1 MRALLTGGAGF
12 VGSHLAETL
21 LEQGHHV
28 SVIDDLSTGSIENI
42 APLKRH
48 PRFEYVIDTIM
59 NEPLVAEL
67 IDGADVVYHLA
78 AAVGVQLIVDAPVRT
93 IETNVHGTEVVLKHA
108 CKKGRT
114 VVIFSTSEVYGKSA
128 AVPFREDAD
137 LVLGPTPK
145 HRWAYAC
152 SKALDEF
159 LALAY
164 ARERK
169 LPVIIVRLFNTVGPR
184 QSGRYGMVIPRFVR
198 QALTGAPITV
208 FGDGRQTRCFTHVGD
223 VVRALVKL
231 VDEPRA
237 LGNVFNL
244 GTTEEISILD
254 LATRVQGATG
264 SSSAITFVPYDEA
277 YEEGFEDMPRRVP
290 DLTRVEQLIGYR
302 PTQTLDDILRQVAE
316 HTLGTLEAARS

>member
-21 LEQGHHV
+21 LEQGHAV

-78 AAVGVQLIVDAPVRT
+78 AAVGVQLIVEAPVRT

-169 LPVIIVRLFNTVGPR
+169 LPIIVVRLFNTVGPR
-184 QSGRYGMVIPRFVR
+184 QSGRYGMVIPRFVK
-198 QALTGAPITV
+198 QALTGAPLTV
-208 FGDGRQTRCFTHVGD
+208 YGDGRQTRCFTHVGD
-223 VVRALVKL
+223 VVRALLKL

-254 LATRVQGATG
+254 LASRVQAVTG
-264 SSSAITFVPYDEA
+264 SSSKITFVPYDEA
-277 YEEGFEDMPRRVP
+277 YDEGFEDMPRRVP

-302 PTQTLDDILRQVAE
+302 PTMTLDDTLRQVAE
-316 HTLGTLEAARS
+316 HTMGTLEAARS